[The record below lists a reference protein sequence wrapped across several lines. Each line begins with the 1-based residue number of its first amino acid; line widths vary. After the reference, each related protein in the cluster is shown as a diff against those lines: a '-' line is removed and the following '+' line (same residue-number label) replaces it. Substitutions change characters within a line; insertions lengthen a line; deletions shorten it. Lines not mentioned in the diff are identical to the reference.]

1 MINELNLTY
10 LQAVDDA
17 TILVVDDQPINIQV
31 IYQILGDQYQIL
43 MATSGAE
50 AIKVCKKS
58 MPDLV
63 LLDVVMPEQD
73 GLTTCKLMK
82 ADPEIANIPVI
93 FVTGLQQQSEENA
106 CWEAGAVDFIQKPV
120 NPNTLVNRVKAHLLL
135 KKQSDLL
142 RSLAYVDGL
151 TGVYNRRFFD
161 QYLHSQL
168 AVCKRLQQPIAIMI
182 IDIDHFKKYNDHLG
196 HLAGDDALKLVAQ
209 RLKQTSKRPADLVAR
224 YGGEEF
230 ICVLPNT
237 DIRGATH
244 LAQKMLS
251 AIRDLDIEHPT
262 SPVGQITVSIGV
274 AATTDY
280 KLNLTQLADEQ
291 LYLAKQ
297 NGRNQ
302 YSIAP

>member
-1 MINELNLTY
+1 MISELNLSY
-10 LQAVDDA
+10 LQTLDDA

-31 IYQILGDQYQIL
+31 IYQILGDQFQIL
-43 MATSGAE
+43 MATTGAE

-63 LLDVVMPEQD
+63 LMDVVMPE
-73 GLTTCKLMK
+73 K
-82 ADPEIANIPVI
+82 
-93 FVTGLQQQSEENA
+93 
-106 CWEAGAVDFIQKPV
+106 
-120 NPNTLVNRVKAHLLL
+120 
-135 KKQSDLL
+135 
-142 RSLAYVDGL
+142 DGL

-168 AVCKRLQQPIAIMI
+168 AVCKRLQQPIAILI

-237 DIRGATH
+237 DTRGATH
-244 LAQKMLS
+244 LAEQMLIG
-251 AIRDLDIEHPT
+251 IRDLAIDHPT
-262 SPVGQITVSIGV
+262 SPLGKITISIGV

-280 KLNLTQLADEQ
+280 KVNLIQRADEQ
-291 LYLAKQ
+291 LYLAKK
-297 NGRNQ
+297 NGGNQ
-302 YSIAP
+302 YCIAPETSIANSSTKPIQ

>member
-1 MINELNLTY
+1 MSNELNLSY
-10 LQAVDDA
+10 LQSLDDA

-43 MATSGAE
+43 MATSGPE

-73 GLTTCKLMK
+73 GLTTCKKMK
-82 ADPEIANIPVI
+82 LDPDIANIPII

-120 NPNTLVNRVKAHLLL
+120 NPSTLINRVKAHLLL

-142 RSLAYVDGL
+142 RSFAYVDGL

-161 QYLHSQL
+161 QYLANQI
-168 AVCKRLQQPIAIMI
+168 AVCKRLQQPIAVMI
-182 IDIDHFKKYNDHLG
+182 IDIDYFKKYNDHLG

-209 RLKQTSKRPADLVAR
+209 RLKAVSKRPADLVAR

-237 DIRGATH
+237 DISGASH
-244 LAQKMLS
+244 LAEKMLTG
-251 AIRDLDIEHPT
+251 IRELDIEHPT
-262 SPVGQITVSIGV
+262 SPLGQVTVSIGV

-280 KLNLTQLADEQ
+280 KVNLTQLADEQ

-297 NGRNQ
+297 QGRNRLC
-302 YSIAP
+302 YAP